1 MPDIHIECPTCGWE
15 GEVDDSHAGREVK
28 CPKCK
33 APFTVESGEAYDLA
47 DDDPPP
53 LSRAPAPRQAPTSG
67 PIEPVPEGPDLA
79 KSEKQPWKSWLEE
92 WPQE

>member
-1 MPDIHIECPTCGWE
+1 MPDMHIECPTCGWE

-33 APFTVESGEAYDLA
+33 RPFTAESGDAYDLA
-47 DDDPPP
+47 DGDPPP
-53 LSRAPAPRQAPTSG
+53 LSRAPAPLRAPTSG
-67 PIEPVPEGPDLA
+67 PIEPIAEGLG
-79 KSEKQPWKSWLEE
+79 KSEEQPWKSWLDE